1 MNQQIHC
8 LNFFVFKNASCS
20 FISQSIYIMY
30 IITLHETEIQ
40 ITKNLAFHF
49 VLQFNNI
56 FEAKSVF
63 EQVTFSLAVAEE
75 ALQFEHRDL
84 HWGNVLVKKTELKFH
99 EYVVMGQTFQVESH
113 GVHVSIIDFTL
124 SRLVKGMFILPEG
137 SGMIKG

>member
-1 MNQQIHC
+1 MKLKSKYQKIMS
-8 LNFFVFKNASCS
+8 FFF
-20 FISQSIYIMY
+20 
-30 IITLHETEIQ
+30 
-40 ITKNLAFHF
+40 
-49 VLQFNNI
+49 QFNNI

-99 EYVVMGQTFQVESH
+99 EYVVMGQTFKVESH

-124 SRLVKGMFILPEG
+124 SRLVKGMYILPRG
-137 SGMIKG
+137 TGMIKNNYMKCINGIHPN